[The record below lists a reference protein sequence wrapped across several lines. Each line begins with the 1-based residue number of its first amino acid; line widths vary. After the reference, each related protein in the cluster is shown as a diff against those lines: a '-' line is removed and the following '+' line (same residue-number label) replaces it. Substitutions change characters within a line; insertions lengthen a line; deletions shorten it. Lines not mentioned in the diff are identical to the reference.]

1 MRIND
6 SSRSIRHLLNL
17 FVRVPRR
24 SKKSLYHKYWCGY
37 IVYNEYSNTLGVSP
51 QRTIYKSQLN
61 TLSGWNSSLQGQFSN
76 LLEYIM
82 EWRIISLSEEFIVF
96 FFLVSVP
103 KQQITTY
110 ANVLHSRPSLLEYQY
125 SSEKSFVC
133 VLFAMVVTKYCSFN

>member
-82 EWRIISLSEEFIVF
+82 EWRIISLSEEFSSILLSGVSPQRTNYYICQFASLATITLRIPILFRKIVR
-96 FFLVSVP
+96 LCSVRYGSN
-103 KQQITTY
+103 K
-110 ANVLHSRPSLLEYQY
+110 VL
-125 SSEKSFVC
+125 
-133 VLFAMVVTKYCSFN
+133 